1 MANPLDAYGKVLNTR
16 GLGTPKTRLDAM
28 IESGE
33 LTDPSKRFPVKKGSG
48 LDDVQ
53 RFFMGLG
60 NTLKAGGASKAPGGA
75 YSPYVVPK
83 NVQEATKQIVEAGEG
98 DIFEFVPPP
107 GYEENLRVGKKIE
120 PGTIFSTDDVKTSGG
135 QGKLGQ
141 KDAAMALMGA
151 GDSAL
156 AQLGAIKRKEDKD
169 KKAEEFRKQEEKIAE
184 AQGKP
189 KVGGKA
195 LEEAASKVSSLPE
208 KAVETLF
215 NDSLDEYISA
225 ARKAEFP
232 GAGAEKTKDEYLKE
246 FAEFT
251 GMDISGKPKIG
262 NALTMFGLSMMQNRA
277 GKGFNVGRILSET
290 GKAGEAAMPE
300 LIAAK
305 NEAKQN
311 RFLAGKYALESRSKD
326 RATAAD
332 AKLKAMQKSKYYIMP
347 KSEGISGFLSIMDE
361 SRPSFLNAAE
371 FNALVDNPD
380 FDKEFDIITE
390 ERFSGLVEKTLESKE
405 AVDLFGT
412 TKSDVVLFGD
422 DGADKMFSF
431 KVNDINPNL
440 PEGKSP
446 RFGKMTNP
454 GQADQIYRGLADAL
468 RDINKFEETFA
479 GAFANIDDDGATLQ
493 AQARNFFIQA
503 ANRLGVDVDA
513 NTPTAQLDKFV
524 TKLQAQNASEILG
537 EAGKTLSDN
546 DRKLVAK
553 IVGDLPGLLTG
564 SPDMLRARL
573 LELKT
578 DIVDKKRREILRGFQ
593 TMDSYS
599 RSDYSELYGDAEWS
613 EDDQTRLL
621 ELRKEQGA
629 K

>member
-1 MANPLDAYGKVLNTR
+1 MADPLEAYAKVLTER

-33 LTDPSKRFPVKKGSG
+33 LTDPSKRFPENPRTYV
-48 LDDVQ
+48 DDVQ

-60 NTLKAGGASKAPGGA
+60 NQIKAGGMSKAPGGA
-75 YSPYVVPK
+75 FSPYVVPK
-83 NVQEATKQIVEAGEG
+83 NVEEATKKIVESG

-107 GYEENLRVGKKIE
+107 GYEENLKVGKKIE
-120 PGTIFSTDDVKTSGG
+120 PGTIFSTDDVETSGG
-135 QGKLGQ
+135 QGKLGT
-141 KDAAMALMGA
+141 KVIPSDLKGGRGEIVEGVGDRIAALTYDERA
-151 GDSAL
+151 
-156 AQLGAIKRKEDKD
+156 ED
-169 KKAEEFRKQEEKIAE
+169 FRKQEAKIAE
-184 AQGKP
+184 AQGMP
-189 KVGGKA
+189 Q
-195 LEEAASKVSSLPE
+195 E
-208 KAVETLF
+208 KIVDKTEAVENLF
-215 NDSLDEYISA
+215 NDSLDEYIAA
-225 ARKAEFP
+225 ARKSEFP

-262 NALTMFGLSMMQNRA
+262 NALTLLGLALMQNRA
-277 GKGFNVGRILSET
+277 GKGFNVGRILSEV
-290 GKAGEAAMPE
+290 GKAGEKAMPE

-311 RFLAGKYALESRSKD
+311 RLLAGKYALESRSKD
-326 RATAAD
+326 RAKAAE
-332 AKLKAMQKSKYYIMP
+332 ARLKAMQKSKYYIMP

-361 SRPSFLNAAE
+361 SKPTFLNAAE

-380 FDKEFDIITE
+380 FDRQFDIITE
-390 ERFSGLVEKTLESKE
+390 ERFAGLVEKTLDSKE
-405 AVDLFGT
+405 AVELFGT
-412 TKSDVVLFGD
+412 TKSDVVLFGG
-422 DGADKMFSF
+422 DGVDKMFSF

-454 GQADQIYRGLADAL
+454 GQADQIYRGLADSL

-479 GAFANIDDDGATLQ
+479 GAFADIDDGGATLQ
-493 AQARNFFIQA
+493 AQAKNFFIQA
-503 ANRLGVDVDA
+503 LNRIGVDVDA
-513 NTPTAQLDKFV
+513 NTPTSDLSKFV
-524 TKLQAQNASEILG
+524 TKLQAQNASRILG

-546 DRKLVAK
+546 DRKLVAE
-553 IVGDLPGLLTG
+553 IVGDLPGLLSG
-564 SPDMLRARL
+564 SPGELRKKL
-573 LELKT
+573 MQLKT
-578 DIVDKKRREILRGFQ
+578 EIVDKKRREILRAFQ

-613 EDDQTRLL
+613 DDDQDRLL
-621 ELRKEQGA
+621 ELRKKQGA

>member
-28 IESGE
+28 IKSGE
-33 LTDPSKRFPVKKGSG
+33 LTDPSKKFPVKKGSG
-48 LDDVQ
+48 VDDVQ

-60 NTLKAGGASKAPGGA
+60 NTLKAGGFSSAPGGA
-75 YSPYVVPK
+75 FSPYVVPK
-83 NVQEATKQIVEAGEG
+83 NVEEATKQIVDANK
-98 DIFEFVPPP
+98 DNIFEFIPPP
-107 GYEENLRVGKKIE
+107 GYEENLTVGKTIE
-120 PGTIFSTDDVKTSGG
+120 PGTRFSTADVETSGG

-141 KDAAMALMGA
+141 KDAAMRLTGA

-156 AQLGAIKRKEDKD
+156 AQLGAIQREE
-169 KKAEEFRKQEEKIAE
+169 KKAQDAEDFRAKEAKIAE

-189 KVGGKA
+189 EVGGKK
-195 LEEAASKVSSLPE
+195 LEEASAKASPPSE
-208 KAVETLF
+208 EAVETLF

-262 NALTMFGLSMMQNRA
+262 NALTMLGLSMMQNRA
-277 GKGFNVGRILSET
+277 GKGFNVGRLLSEF
-290 GKAGEAAMPE
+290 GKAGEKAMPE

-326 RATAAD
+326 RATAEK
-332 AKLKAMQKSKYYIMP
+332 AKLKSMQKSKYYIMP

-405 AVDLFGT
+405 SLELFGT
-412 TKSDVVLFGD
+412 TKSDVVLFGG

-513 NTPTAQLDKFV
+513 NTPTAELDKFV